1 MSKGRLDLWASYS
14 KPLQKLNKSFF
25 FSGLQELEVQ
35 ICVQPNFPIIILILL
50 NRFHKF
56 PRSRGLNSSA
66 QDARGST
73 ILSRKYFWPKSF
85 GPHSALAVFFKCIL
99 LPMFAWYFSTDYLV
113 RISGVTGDDRG
124 VMGPVH
130 ERLAPK
136 VDSTHKCPPAVWV
149 DGVHKQISA
158 MTQMPIYYQ
167 RETSQSYLSR
177 KSVSGPDEKY
187 CHVGLHRRWLSF
199 ALDAWSQYKSRYS
212 SQFCQ
217 CIQNDM
223 SNCQRLDMKTSNP
236 SENQTK
242 LQYID
247 SLVHLIL
254 SYCPM
259 ILVPTDLEHS
269 CTIFL
274 CCFDGEIQMIQ
285 TEIEIRVTRINELG
299 N

>member
-1 MSKGRLDLWASYS
+1 
-14 KPLQKLNKSFF
+14 
-25 FSGLQELEVQ
+25 
-35 ICVQPNFPIIILILL
+35 
-50 NRFHKF
+50 
-56 PRSRGLNSSA
+56 
-66 QDARGST
+66 
-73 ILSRKYFWPKSF
+73 
-85 GPHSALAVFFKCIL
+85 
-99 LPMFAWYFSTDYLV
+99 
-113 RISGVTGDDRG
+113 
-124 VMGPVH
+124 MGPVH

-187 CHVGLHRRWLSF
+187 CHVGLHGRWLSF
-199 ALDAWSQYKSRYS
+199 ALDAWSKYKSRYS

-223 SNCQRLDMKTSNP
+223 SNCQRLDMKSSNL
-236 SENQTK
+236 SEDQTK

-247 SLVHLIL
+247 SLVHLIP

-259 ILVPTDLEHS
+259 ILVPTDLVHS
-269 CTIFL
+269 CTISL

-285 TEIEIRVTRINELG
+285 MIQTEVEIWVTRINELG
-299 N
+299 YQLLHTDLQTKLLSIDSLEHLINSYCNILLAVDLNTLLLSPSGDLGIGLV